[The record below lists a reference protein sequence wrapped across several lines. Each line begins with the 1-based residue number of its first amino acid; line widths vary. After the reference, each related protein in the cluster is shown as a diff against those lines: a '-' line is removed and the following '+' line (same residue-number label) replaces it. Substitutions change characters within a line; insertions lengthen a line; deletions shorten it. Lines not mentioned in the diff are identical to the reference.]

1 MTRRT
6 TRSTRRKSRRTKRGT
21 RRKSRR
27 KSRKTKRRRTR
38 RRIRGGMNME
48 DFRQRNRG
56 ESATDY
62 IKALLDDK
70 KLENAKDA
78 HKTAVKN
85 ADMESQ
91 KVAMSKIL
99 EIEMDLGLKEN
110 EQYIVDTPKREAAE
124 AAEAAAEVEAAAAK
138 AAAETD
144 TQRENRRTAEMS
156 RAAQV
161 EAQATAQ
168 RRIAK
173 LPYAERGYEQ
183 YLAREEADEMKETQK
198 ELIRLKIKE
207 RKLDKEARDRDEARR
222 AEGNRIIRK
231 ESIWSDW

>member
-1 MTRRT
+1 
-6 TRSTRRKSRRTKRGT
+6 
-21 RRKSRR
+21 
-27 KSRKTKRRRTR
+27 
-38 RRIRGGMNME
+38 ME
-48 DFRQRNRG
+48 DFRPRNRD

-161 EAQATAQ
+161 EAQATTQ

-173 LPYAERGYEQ
+173 LPYAERGHAQ
-183 YLAREEADEMKETQK
+183 YLAREEAVEMKETQK
-198 ELIRLKIKE
+198 ELIRAKNKE
-207 RKLDKEARDRDEARR
+207 RALDKEARDRHKARW

-231 ESIWSDW
+231 NSVWSY

>member
-1 MTRRT
+1 
-6 TRSTRRKSRRTKRGT
+6 
-21 RRKSRR
+21 
-27 KSRKTKRRRTR
+27 
-38 RRIRGGMNME
+38 ME
-48 DFRQRNRG
+48 DFRPRNRD

-144 TQRENRRTAEMS
+144 IQREDRRIGEVTRAARAEAEATTQREI
-156 RAAQV
+156 
-161 EAQATAQ
+161 AT
-168 RRIAK
+168 
-173 LPYAERGYEQ
+173 LPYAERGNAQ
-183 YLAREEADEMKETQK
+183 YLARKEADKMKETQIK
-198 ELIRLKIKE
+198 LIRAKNKE
-207 RKLDKEARDRDEARR
+207 MALFKEARDRDKARW
-222 AEGNRIIRK
+222 AEGNRIISK
-231 ESIWSDW
+231 DSVWSY